1 MKTGALNYL
10 ERKPTIQTDL
20 PAPLLVLLHGY
31 GSNEAD
37 LFSFAAELPKS
48 LHIVSLQAP
57 HELGYNSYAWYSINF
72 DANQNKFSDL
82 AEASIS
88 TARIATF
95 IQEFTANPMV
105 DANKVFLLG
114 FSQGAILSYGLA
126 LNSTKIHHVI
136 ALSGYLNEDLIT
148 EDPSKSPT
156 DFFISHGSM
165 DQVIPVEWA
174 RKSPI
179 YLKQQGLDCEYKE
192 YPVGHGVHPQNFHDF
207 KTWILQ
213 RLQDS

>member
-82 AEASIS
+82 AA
-88 TARIATF
+88 
-95 IQEFTANPMV
+95 V
-105 DANKVFLLG
+105 
-114 FSQGAILSYGLA
+114 SYTHLT
-126 LNSTKIHHVI
+126 L
-136 ALSGYLNEDLIT
+136 
-148 EDPSKSPT
+148 PT
-156 DFFISHGSM
+156 
-165 DQVIPVEWA
+165 
-174 RKSPI
+174 
-179 YLKQQGLDCEYKE
+179 
-192 YPVGHGVHPQNFHDF
+192 
-207 KTWILQ
+207 T
-213 RLQDS
+213 

>member
-1 MKTGALNYL
+1 MKTGSLNYL

-57 HELGYNSYAWYSINF
+57 HELGYNSYAWYNINF

-88 TARIATF
+88 ADRIATF
-95 IQEFTANPMV
+95 IQEFTENPMI

-148 EDPSKSPT
+148 GDPAQKHCRFLCLTWQHGPSNSSGMGSKSSDLLKTTRLGLRVQRISCWTRSAPSKFS
-156 DFFISHGSM
+156 
-165 DQVIPVEWA
+165 
-174 RKSPI
+174 
-179 YLKQQGLDCEYKE
+179 
-192 YPVGHGVHPQNFHDF
+192 
-207 KTWILQ
+207 
-213 RLQDS
+213 

>member
-1 MKTGALNYL
+1 MKIGSLNFL
-10 ERKPTIQTDL
+10 ERKPTIQTDI

-37 LFSFAAELPKS
+37 LFSFAAELPKN

-57 HELGYNSYAWYSINF
+57 HELDYNSYAWYSINF

-88 TARIATF
+88 ADRIATF
-95 IQEFTANPMV
+95 IQEFTENPMV
-105 DANKVFLLG
+105 DANKVFVLG

-148 EDPSKSPT
+148 GDPAKST
-156 DFFISHGSM
+156 ADFFVSHGSM

-174 RKSPI
+174 RKTPT
-179 YLKQQGLDCEYKE
+179 YLKQQGLDCGYKE

-207 KTWILQ
+207 KEWMLQ
-213 RLQDS
+213 RL

>member
-1 MKTGALNYL
+1 MKIGSLNFL
-10 ERKPTIQTDL
+10 ERKPTIQTDI

-37 LFSFAAELPKS
+37 LFSFAAELPKN

-88 TARIATF
+88 ADRIATF
-95 IQEFTANPMV
+95 IQEFTENPMV
-105 DANKVFLLG
+105 DANKVFVLG

-136 ALSGYLNEDLIT
+136 ALSGYLNKDLIT
-148 EDPSKSPT
+148 GDPAKST
-156 DFFISHGSM
+156 ADFFVSHGSM

-174 RKSPI
+174 RKAPT
-179 YLKQQGLDCEYKE
+179 YLKQQGLDCGYKE

-207 KTWILQ
+207 KEWMLQ
-213 RLQDS
+213 RL